1 MKYKNIVFDFGNV
14 IGRFDGKAI
23 LSEFCPY
30 EEELDYLSEIVY
42 KRWAEL
48 DAGTLDYDS
57 YINEVIDQVPE
68 HLKDCI
74 RRFATEWPR
83 CTTLLPD
90 TITFIH
96 ELKERNIPIYLL
108 SNAPTYFAEYYEGN
122 ELLSQ
127 FDGILFSGPIRLAK
141 PSPEIY
147 SHFLRKFDLKAEESG
162 LLEFCAAHH
171 LPFFTYSA
179 QELKQAT
186 GDFSPSAFVQSVTGV
201 DNVCERSAVL
211 HSGGKLLLS
220 KQKGNGVTLAVA
232 ANPEIITLRF

>member
-57 YINEVIDQVPE
+57 YINEIIDQVPE

-74 RRFATEWPR
+74 RRFAKEWPR

-108 SNAPTYFAEYYEGN
+108 SNAPT
-122 ELLSQ
+122 
-127 FDGILFSGPIRLAK
+127 
-141 PSPEIY
+141 
-147 SHFLRKFDLKAEESG
+147 
-162 LLEFCAAHH
+162 
-171 LPFFTYSA
+171 
-179 QELKQAT
+179 
-186 GDFSPSAFVQSVTGV
+186 
-201 DNVCERSAVL
+201 
-211 HSGGKLLLS
+211 
-220 KQKGNGVTLAVA
+220 
-232 ANPEIITLRF
+232 

>member
-23 LSEFCPY
+23 LSEFCPH

-74 RRFATEWPR
+74 RRFAKEWPR
-83 CTTLLPD
+83 CTALLPD

-108 SNAPTYFAEYYEGN
+108 SNAPTYFAEYYEGS

-147 SHFLRKFDLKAEESG
+147 SHFLRKFDLKAEECFFIDDLEPNINAAKEAGMGG
-162 LLEFCAAHH
+162 LVF
-171 LPFFTYSA
+171 
-179 QELKQAT
+179 T
-186 GDFSPSAFVQSVTGV
+186 GDINEVKKQLVSDPIAFLFAPAFILYRLNALNSL
-201 DNVCERSAVL
+201 CAS
-211 HSGGKLLLS
+211 
-220 KQKGNGVTLAVA
+220 
-232 ANPEIITLRF
+232 RF

>member
-74 RRFATEWPR
+74 RRFAKEWPR

-96 ELKERNIPIYLL
+96 ELKSAIYQSICCLMLQPILQNTMKEVNFFLTLTESYFPDRSDLQSRLL
-108 SNAPTYFAEYYEGN
+108 KSTV
-122 ELLSQ
+122 
-127 FDGILFSGPIRLAK
+127 IFSGNLI
-141 PSPEIY
+141 
-147 SHFLRKFDLKAEESG
+147 
-162 LLEFCAAHH
+162 
-171 LPFFTYSA
+171 
-179 QELKQAT
+179 
-186 GDFSPSAFVQSVTGV
+186 
-201 DNVCERSAVL
+201 
-211 HSGGKLLLS
+211 
-220 KQKGNGVTLAVA
+220 
-232 ANPEIITLRF
+232 

>member
-57 YINEVIDQVPE
+57 YINEIIDQVPE

-74 RRFATEWPR
+74 RRFAKEWPR

-96 ELKERNIPIYLL
+96 ELKERKI
-108 SNAPTYFAEYYEGN
+108 G
-122 ELLSQ
+122 
-127 FDGILFSGPIRLAK
+127 R
-141 PSPEIY
+141 
-147 SHFLRKFDLKAEESG
+147 
-162 LLEFCAAHH
+162 AH
-171 LPFFTYSA
+171 
-179 QELKQAT
+179 
-186 GDFSPSAFVQSVTGV
+186 V
-201 DNVCERSAVL
+201 
-211 HSGGKLLLS
+211 
-220 KQKGNGVTLAVA
+220 
-232 ANPEIITLRF
+232 

>member
-74 RRFATEWPR
+74 RRFAKEWPR

-108 SNAPTYFAEYYEGN
+108 SNAPTYFAEYYEGS

-147 SHFLRKFDLKAEESG
+147 SHFLRKFDLKAEE
-162 LLEFCAAHH
+162 
-171 LPFFTYSA
+171 
-179 QELKQAT
+179 
-186 GDFSPSAFVQSVTGV
+186 
-201 DNVCERSAVL
+201 
-211 HSGGKLLLS
+211 
-220 KQKGNGVTLAVA
+220 
-232 ANPEIITLRF
+232 

>member
-30 EEELDYLSEIVY
+30 EEELDNLSEIVY

-74 RRFATEWPR
+74 RRFAKEWPR

-108 SNAPTYFAEYYEGN
+108 SNAPTYFAEYYEGS
-122 ELLSQ
+122 ELLSH

-147 SHFLRKFDLKAEESG
+147 SHFLRKFDLKAEECFFIDDLEPNINAAKEAGMGG
-162 LLEFCAAHH
+162 LVF
-171 LPFFTYSA
+171 
-179 QELKQAT
+179 T
-186 GDFSPSAFVQSVTGV
+186 GDINEVKKAIGF
-201 DNVCERSAVL
+201 
-211 HSGGKLLLS
+211 
-220 KQKGNGVTLAVA
+220 
-232 ANPEIITLRF
+232 

>member
-68 HLKDCI
+68 HLRDCI
-74 RRFATEWPR
+74 RRFAKEWPR

-108 SNAPTYFAEYYEGN
+108 SNAPTYLQNTMKEVNFFLSLTESYFPDRLDLQN
-122 ELLSQ
+122 RLLKSTV
-127 FDGILFSGPIRLAK
+127 IFSGNLI
-141 PSPEIY
+141 
-147 SHFLRKFDLKAEESG
+147 
-162 LLEFCAAHH
+162 
-171 LPFFTYSA
+171 
-179 QELKQAT
+179 
-186 GDFSPSAFVQSVTGV
+186 
-201 DNVCERSAVL
+201 
-211 HSGGKLLLS
+211 
-220 KQKGNGVTLAVA
+220 
-232 ANPEIITLRF
+232 